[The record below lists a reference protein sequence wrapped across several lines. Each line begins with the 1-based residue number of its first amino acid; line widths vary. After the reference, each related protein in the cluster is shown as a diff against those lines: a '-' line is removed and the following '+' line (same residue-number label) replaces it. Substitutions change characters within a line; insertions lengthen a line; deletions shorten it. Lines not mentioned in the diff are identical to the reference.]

1 MLFRGFSV
9 KKSSSLDGI
18 FMNILRYFW
27 CLQFFLIFLVSCQS
41 NDQEPLSIEQVGQ
54 RVYEAQCSS
63 CHHQNPTKDHVLG
76 PAVVGSSLEL
86 LEARILRGEYPESY
100 QPKRP
105 TRMMLKMP
113 ALQSKIEAIH
123 AYLNSS
129 QHEVQGGP

>member
-18 FMNILRYFW
+18 FMKDLRIFW
-27 CLQFFLIFLVSCQS
+27 WHLFFLFFLVSCQ
-41 NDQEPLSIEQVGQ
+41 NKDEKPLSLEQMGQ
-54 RVYEAQCSS
+54 RAYAAQCSS
-63 CHHQNPTKDHVLG
+63 CHHQNPAKDHVLG

-113 ALQSKIEAIH
+113 ALQSKIEALH
-123 AYLNSS
+123 AFLNSS
-129 QHEVQGGP
+129 QHEVQSGP